1 MKIKNWLLV
10 KRYPWLQQ
18 KNTWTGESLGY
29 EFTWLDD
36 MPQGWRKTF
45 GKKMVKELD
54 KILRKANYQNEY
66 QIAQIKEK
74 WRWVTL
80 VL

>member
-10 KRYPWLQQ
+10 KRYPWLQL
-18 KNTWTGESLGY
+18 KNAWTGESLGY

-36 MPQGWRKTF
+36 MPQGWRKAF
-45 GKKMVKELD
+45 GKKMIKELD

-74 WRWVTL
+74 WRWVML

>member
-18 KNTWTGESLGY
+18 KNAWIGESSEY
-29 EFTWLDD
+29 KFTWLDC
-36 MPQGWRKTF
+36 MPQGWRKAF
-45 GKKMVKELD
+45 GKKMIKELD

-66 QIAQIKEK
+66 QIVQIKEK
-74 WRWVTL
+74 WRWITL